1 MHLRIAAM
9 PQRSDSITYE
19 FLLDLKRLS
28 DACRGFESRVSA
40 LEALAIAIAVYI
52 ILIPLG
58 LVAYFRFYWSGTP
71 LEHAPIA
78 LSLIL
83 GVILSHIIR
92 RRRRI
97 SVFDLFEGEL
107 SEKLKAAYDN
117 RYHDSI
123 VMRNLAQDLRHILS
137 GISEREIIDSSR
149 LQKRVLLV
157 FIMLVLAVVVSS
169 RISEEITPANLG
181 VVGEIRELAEDL
193 LSSKQPVSEIRDNVS
208 IYGKPSLAVLSE
220 TKLELEIYPGSGVGS
235 RARPTEATERIF
247 REGPPG
253 QGVAVPSEVYIE
265 SLPPKQREIIRR
277 YFTLL
282 SEAQG

>member
-1 MHLRIAAM
+1 M
-9 PQRSDSITYE
+9 PQRSERFTYD
-19 FLLDLKRLS
+19 FLIDLKRLS
-28 DACRGFESRVSA
+28 DAYRGFEIRVSA

-52 ILIPLG
+52 IFIPLG

-71 LEHAPIA
+71 LEHAPVAI
-78 LSLIL
+78 SLIL
-83 GVILSHIIR
+83 GMIISHIIR

-97 SVFDLFEGEL
+97 SVFDLFEEEL

-117 RYHDSI
+117 RFHDSI
-123 VMRNLAQDLRHILS
+123 VMRSLAQDLRHILS
-137 GISEREIIDSSR
+137 GISEKDILDASR
-149 LQKRVLLV
+149 LYKRVLLV
-157 FIMLVLAVVVSS
+157 FVMLALAVIVSS
-169 RISEEITPANLG
+169 SISDEITPANLG
-181 VVGEIRELAEDL
+181 VVGGIRDLAEDI

-220 TKLELEIYPGSGVGS
+220 TRLELELYPGSGVGS
-235 RARPTEATERIF
+235 RARPTEATERLF

-265 SLPPKQREIIRR
+265 SLPPKHREIIKR

-282 SEAQG
+282 SEPQS

>member
-1 MHLRIAAM
+1 M
-9 PQRSDSITYE
+9 PQRSESIKYE

-28 DACRGFESRVSA
+28 DACSGFERRVSA
-40 LEALAIAIAVYI
+40 LDALAIAIALYI
-52 ILIPLG
+52 IFIPLG

-71 LEHAPIA
+71 LEQAPVV

-83 GVILSHIIR
+83 GVILSHIVR

-97 SVFDLFEGEL
+97 SVFDLFEEEL

-117 RYHDSI
+117 RFHDSI
-123 VMRNLAQDLRHILS
+123 VMRSLAQDLRHILS
-137 GISEREIIDSSR
+137 GISERDVIDTSR
-149 LQKRVLLV
+149 IHRRVLLV
-157 FIMLVLAVVVSS
+157 FVMLALAVVVSS
-169 RISEEITPANLG
+169 SISEEITPANLG
-181 VVGEIRELAEDL
+181 VVGGIRDLAEDV
-193 LSSKQPVSEIRDNVS
+193 LSSKQPVSEIKDNVS

-220 TKLELEIYPGSGVGS
+220 TRLELELYPGSGVGS
-235 RARPTEATERIF
+235 RARPTEATERLF

-265 SLPPKQREIIRR
+265 SLPPKHREIIRR

-282 SEAQG
+282 SEAQS

>member
-1 MHLRIAAM
+1 MG
-9 PQRSDSITYE
+9 SESITYE

-28 DACRGFESRVSA
+28 DACRGFERRISA
-40 LEALAIAIAVYI
+40 LEALAIAIAAYI
-52 ILIPLG
+52 IFIPLG

-71 LEHAPIA
+71 LEHAPVA
-78 LSLIL
+78 LSLIM
-83 GVILSHIIR
+83 GMIIAHIIR

-97 SVFDLFEGEL
+97 SIFDLFEEEL

-117 RYHDSI
+117 RFHDSI
-123 VMRNLAQDLRHILS
+123 VMRSLAQDLRHILS
-137 GISEREIIDSSR
+137 GIQEREILDTSR
-149 LQKRVLLV
+149 LHRRLLAV
-157 FIMLVLAVVVSS
+157 FAMLVLAVVVSS
-169 RISEEITPANLG
+169 TISDEITPANLG
-181 VVGEIRELAEDL
+181 VVGGIRELAEDV

-220 TKLELEIYPGSGVGS
+220 TKLELELYPGSGIGS
-235 RARPTEATERIF
+235 RARPTEATERLF

-265 SLPPKQREIIRR
+265 SLPPKHREIIRR

-282 SEAQG
+282 GEAES